1 MIPLKRRLASVLL
14 AACLVVSLLPTSALA
29 ANGDLPEGCTI
40 NYKAETLMIPNGYSL
55 YEAEDSATALFTAS
69 DENNNTYNITKHIS
83 SFMTATLY
91 LQASATEGE
100 AATERTSI
108 TIPARPVAPNI
119 MTSSID
125 YEKETLA
132 VGMIPG
138 QSGTL
143 EYNWGGG
150 RPGDDWYTYT
160 GTTSSPM
167 KLSEMNWAG
176 QKDGTVYI
184 RSAATNNQ
192 FASEANFTNAVTVKA
207 RPAAPTEAP
216 TTTATTNS
224 ITVTVV
230 EGQEYRLGEDGEWR
244 SAESNNQVVFSDLQP
259 GTPNTIYYRTKAVN
273 TGVSDN
279 KKFASHAA
287 QVTVT
292 TNYAA
297 PTDLNFTSIV
307 PGQAVASWSKVAGAT
322 NYTVTL
328 YKEGQ
333 EGSVEEKTVT
343 ATDGEV
349 QSYAF
354 TIESAGTYHFTVK
367 ATSDN
372 VDGEVSSNSSDLT
385 VYEVTF
391 NSNDG
396 SGVAPQYVTSGA
408 SLAEPTDP
416 TKEGYTFGGWYQNEE
431 LTGDPWNFTNGTM
444 PSNNMTLYAKWLSTD
459 AGVESVTVNGH
470 AATGSGTS
478 FSVQLPF
485 GSTLPTDTTAL
496 SVTLAKGATEGEV
509 TMDTD
514 SAAGTVTYSF
524 TVTAE
529 DQTTQANYTVT
540 VSIGPD
546 PAADNKTAVAAAK
559 TTIADTDWTVAQATA
574 NTQETV
580 KTWIEGK
587 LAAMDLNDANY
598 TVDVTN
604 ITPAVAG
611 SAADRDGT
619 DGSFSFTVKLSKGS
633 GNTYA
638 EDSITVSGGVITATP
653 YNSWTVTV
661 TAGAGGTVTGGGTY
675 EDGST
680 VTVTATP
687 SSSRYYFV
695 RWMEGEKEVSRD
707 ASYTF
712 PLTADRTLTAEFGR
726 YSNSS
731 SSSSSSKDEGPSTGD
746 SEGWSG
752 IQNEVADARPGETVT
767 IDMGDET
774 EVPAEV
780 FEEVAGKDVT
790 VEIDLGGG
798 VSWSVNGQDVPEG
811 VNLSD
816 LDLSVSMDTKGIPV
830 SVFNAVTGEYGTV
843 QFTIAHDGEFGFA
856 MTLSAPMGRENAG
869 HWANLYWYNEGGED
883 LEFVT
888 SAQIDE
894 DGSAALRLTHASQY
908 AVVIDDE
915 SHAPVEMPFTDVPEG
930 YWAYDAIQY
939 VYGEGL
945 MAGTSGST
953 FDPGGT
959 TTRGQIVTILWRL
972 SGSPQV
978 DYLMDFSDVDPAAY
992 YAEAIRWATSE
1003 GIAGGYGGG
1012 VFGPDD
1018 PITREQ
1024 LATILYRYA
1033 QHEGLAA
1040 VTLEENLA
1048 GYADADRI
1056 SPFAVQ
1062 AMNWAVGQGLINGTS
1077 ATTLSPSGSA
1087 TRAQVAV
1094 ILMRFCQD
1102 IVNT

>member
-14 AACLVVSLLPTSALA
+14 AACLVVGLLPTSALA
-29 ANGDLPEGCTI
+29 ANGELPDGCSI
-40 NYKAETLMIPNGYSL
+40 NYAEETITISADYSL
-55 YEAEDSATALFTAS
+55 YSEETGGEPIFTATS
-69 DENNNTYNITKHIS
+69 ENNTYNITKHIPS
-83 SFMTATLY
+83 SGTATLY
-91 LQASATEGE
+91 LQAPETEEATDG
-100 AATERTSI
+100 RTAI
-108 TIPARPVAPNI
+108 TIPARPTAPTI
-119 MTSSID
+119 TTTSVD
-125 YEKETLA
+125 YTEETLTI
-132 VGMIPG
+132 MW
-138 QSGTL
+138 SWGTL
-143 EYNWGGG
+143 EYNWNSGQ
-150 RPGDDWYTYT
+150 PNAVWYTY
-160 GTTSSPM
+160 
-167 KLSEMNWAG
+167 EG
-176 QKDGTVYI
+176 QSTKPVALNTMHWEEEKGGTVYI
-184 RSAATNNQ
+184 RSAATNHQ
-192 FASEANFTNAVTVKA
+192 FASEANFTNTVTVKA
-207 RPAAPTEAP
+207 RPDAPTELP
-216 TTTATTNS
+216 TIAATTDS
-224 ITVTVV
+224 ITVTAVA
-230 EGQEYRLGEDGEWR
+230 GQEYRLGTEGSWE
-244 SAESNNQVVFSDLQP
+244 SADNDNTVEFSELEA
-259 GTPNTIYYRTKAVN
+259 GKEYTIQYRTKAVVDRD
-273 TGVSDN
+273 TPDN
-279 KKFASHAA
+279 NQFASHAA

-297 PTDLNFTSIV
+297 PEDLNFTSIV

-333 EGSVEEKTVT
+333 EGAVKEKTVT
-343 ATDGEV
+343 ATDNEV

-367 ATSDN
+367 ATGND
-372 VDGEVSSNSSDLT
+372 VDSEVSSNSSSLT
-385 VYEVTF
+385 FYEVTF

-416 TKEGYTFGGWYQNEE
+416 TKEGYTFGGWYQNEG
-431 LTGDPWNFTNGTM
+431 LTGDPWNFTNGIM
-444 PSNNMTLYAKWLSTD
+444 PSNNMTLYAKWLSKDTS
-459 AGVESVTVNGH
+459 VTSVTVNGH

-485 GSTLPTDTTAL
+485 GSTLPTDSSAVSITAAETATVSTPTTDN
-496 SVTLAKGATEGEV
+496 GATW
-509 TMDTD
+509 T
-514 SAAGTVTYSF
+514 F

-529 DQTTQANYTVT
+529 DGTTTADYTVT
-540 VSIGPD
+540 VSIAPD
-546 PAADNKTAVAAAK
+546 PAAGNRTDVNTAK
-559 TTIADTDWTVAQATA
+559 DTIEGRTDWTVAQGTA

-580 KTWIEGK
+580 KTWIEGQ
-587 LAAMDLNDANY
+587 LAATDLSGVGHEV
-598 TVDVTN
+598 TVTS

-619 DGSFSFTVKLSKGS
+619 NGSFSFTVKLSKGENT
-633 GNTYA
+633 GNVATSTYA
-638 EDSITVSGGVITATP
+638 EATATVTGGVITATP

-675 EDGST
+675 EVGST

-687 SSSRYYFV
+687 SSGRYYFV
-695 RWMEGEKEVSRD
+695 RWMENGTEVSRD

-731 SSSSSSKDEGPSTGD
+731 SSSGSSKDEGPSTGD
-746 SEGWSG
+746 SEGWGG
-752 IQNEVADARPGETVT
+752 IQNEVADARPGDTVT

-888 SAQIDE
+888 SAQIGE
-894 DGSAALRLTHASQY
+894 DGTAALRLTHASQY

-930 YWAYDAIQY
+930 YWAYDAIRY

-945 MAGTSGST
+945 MAGTSADAFSP
-953 FDPGGT
+953 DAT

-972 SGSPQV
+972 SGSPV
-978 DYLMDFSDVDPAAY
+978 VNYLMDYSDVSLDSY
-992 YAEAIRWATSE
+992 YAEAVRWATSE
-1003 GIAGGYGGG
+1003 GIVGGYGGG
-1012 VFGPDD
+1012 LFGPDD
-1018 PITREQ
+1018 AITREQ
-1024 LATILYRYA
+1024 LAAILYRYA
-1033 QHEGLAA
+1033 QYEGYDTTQGGMAIR
-1040 VTLEENLA
+1040 E
-1048 GYADADRI
+1048 YADYEQI
-1056 SPFAVQ
+1056 SDFALE
-1062 AMNWAVGQGLINGTS
+1062 ALDWAVSAGIISGTS

-1102 IVNT
+1102 IANT